1 MFIDWKFLEI
11 DIFFPFSSEAVEA
24 AGTSDIGYGPSAYEE
39 VGVVENELTEEEQH
53 ARNWGE
59 LENDSSDGEDSGYT
73 NEAIQ
78 YTQAEVWEIELMIKK
93 QTE

>member
-1 MFIDWKFLEI
+1 MKLTYSFH
-11 DIFFPFSSEAVEA
+11 FSSKAVEA

-53 ARNWGE
+53 ARDWGE

-78 YTQAEVWEIELMIKK
+78 YTQAEVWEIK
-93 QTE
+93 

>member
-1 MFIDWKFLEI
+1 MKLTYSFH
-11 DIFFPFSSEAVEA
+11 FSSEAVEA

-53 ARNWGE
+53 ARDWGE

-78 YTQAEVWEIELMIKK
+78 YTQAEVWEIKLMNQK
-93 QTE
+93 